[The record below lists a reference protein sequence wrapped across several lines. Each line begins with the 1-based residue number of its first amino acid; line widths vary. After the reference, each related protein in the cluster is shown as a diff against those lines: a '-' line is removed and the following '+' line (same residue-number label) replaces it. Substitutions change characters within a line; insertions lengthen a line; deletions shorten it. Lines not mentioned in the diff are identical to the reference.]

1 METED
6 NPDTA
11 QVQSQDIDSSK
22 VTESATPGPSE
33 EQEQEVTETADGSV
47 ATTSKSSPFHGFSS
61 QDEAEGDNEEENE
74 VVTTSGTG
82 VGDADAETNIEES
95 SKGPLKSQL
104 IADFGIGQDVSEE
117 DVENSEDSDYQSPV
131 GEKDSVIKN
140 QIINDFG
147 ISHEV
152 SEEDDSENCET
163 TNTDGVDME
172 TNIMETEVAIDRNL
186 SSPEQAN
193 DIDDGDV
200 NKDHTKEEEEEEV
213 METTEG
219 NDPDDIT
226 DSLTPVRKI
235 SPLKI
240 GQMKNSPK
248 RVHFSP
254 EVELREQSKEEILLN
269 VTPKA
274 PKKSSDSSPPLKL
287 KIKFGKDK
295 SGAITHCKINTK
307 ASEEPQAPQ
316 QIATLDSDSDFHGF
330 SEEEIPAWVVDTY
343 EGLDLTAPFDFQP
356 TIFLSISNKKEKQ
369 KVAESHTVT
378 VEEDVVKTVK
388 IKPLPAEAASFDHQ
402 VGSPSPSLSKRER
415 RKKSDN
421 LNYVKPLYDG
431 WYREI
436 VWRPT
441 GADKKDADVYYY
453 PPNPPGQKKLKYKT
467 TTELEA
473 FLITSGSMYPISFFT
488 FKKEVVGGPPGWEVE
503 REVEALE
510 KPPQTSVVAPLAETL
525 GKRVSKP
532 PEKLIMETET
542 ETPTRTSKR
551 AIKPPDKFD
560 TETFSPASKQ
570 PRLEAA
576 LTNPAP
582 NKPVKPAAD
591 LADRNSG
598 TLKLKNFSKM
608 NVKNQIGGLR
618 AEPEAELME
627 LTEESEPAASSA
639 PGMTITKVKK
649 SGLSNNKQGL
659 CFLSVISLSNS
670 GVQERRSTCPGCRPQ
685 ARLP

>member
-6 NPDTA
+6 KTDSA
-11 QVQSQDIDSSK
+11 EVQSQDIDSSK
-22 VTESATPGPSE
+22 VNEPGASGHGPGQD
-33 EQEQEVTETADGSV
+33 QEQELTETGNGSV
-47 ATTSKSSPFHGFSS
+47 ASANKSSPFHGFSS
-61 QDEAEGDNEEENE
+61 QDEGDKEEENDE
-74 VVTTSGTG
+74 VTTSGAG
-82 VGDADAETNIEES
+82 AGDAETNTDGS
-95 SKGPLKSQL
+95 NKGQLKSQL

-117 DVENSEDSDYQSPV
+117 DIENSEDSEDPG
-131 GEKDSVIKN
+131 GEDSAIKN

-152 SEEDDSENCET
+152 SEEDDSENCEIK
-163 TNTDGVDME
+163 NHQDQDDVEME
-172 TNIMETEVAIDRNL
+172 TNILETEVSIDRNA
-186 SSPEQAN
+186 SSPEQE
-193 DIDDGDV
+193 DDSDGEV
-200 NKDHTKEEEEEEV
+200 SKDHKEEEEEEEV

-219 NDPDDIT
+219 NAPDDIT
-226 DSLTPVRKI
+226 DSITPAKKI

-254 EVELREQSKEEILLN
+254 EVELREQTKEEILMN

-295 SGAITHCKINTK
+295 TGAITHCKINTK
-307 ASEEPQAPQ
+307 ASEEPQTHLK
-316 QIATLDSDSDFHGF
+316 IDSLDSDFHGF
-330 SEEEIPAWVVDTY
+330 SEQEIPAWVVDSY
-343 EGLDLTAPFDFQP
+343 EGLDLTSPFDFQP
-356 TIFLSISNKKEKQ
+356 TIYLSISNKKEKQ
-369 KVAESHTVT
+369 KVSGPPTST
-378 VEEDVVKTVK
+378 GDEDVVKSVK

-402 VGSPSPSLSKRER
+402 VGSPSPSPSLSKRER

-421 LNYVKPLYDG
+421 LNFVKPLYDG

-453 PPNPPGQKKLKYKT
+453 PPNPPGQKKLRYKT

-488 FKKEVVGGPPGWEVE
+488 FKKELVGGPPGWEVE

-510 KPPQTSVVAPLAETL
+510 KPPPASVVSPLSETL

-582 NKPVKPAAD
+582 NKLVKPAVD
-591 LADRNSG
+591 LADKNSGSG

-618 AEPEAELME
+618 AEPEADLME
-627 LTEESEPAASSA
+627 LTEESEPAAGSA

-649 SGLSNNKQGL
+649 SGGSNKQGL
-659 CFLSVISLSNS
+659 CFV
-670 GVQERRSTCPGCRPQ
+670 
-685 ARLP
+685 

>member
-11 QVQSQDIDSSK
+11 EVQSQDIDSSK
-22 VTESATPGPSE
+22 VTDTAATRPSQD
-33 EQEQEVTETADGSV
+33 QEQELIQTGNGSL
-47 ATTSKSSPFHGFSS
+47 ASASKSSPFHGFSS
-61 QDEAEGDNEEENE
+61 QDEGDNDKEEKEE
-74 VVTTSGTG
+74 VTTTG
-82 VGDADAETNIEES
+82 DGDEAAAESKINES
-95 SKGPLKSQL
+95 SQDGQLKNQL

-117 DVENSEDSDYQSPV
+117 DIDNSEDSEDPG
-131 GEKDSVIKN
+131 GEKDSVIKK
-140 QIINDFG
+140 QIINDFA

-152 SEEDDSENCET
+152 SEEDDSENCEIKT
-163 TNTDGVDME
+163 HQDDVDME
-172 TNIMETEVAIDRNL
+172 ANIMETEVSIDRNV
-186 SSPEQAN
+186 SSPEEEES
-193 DIDDGDV
+193 IDGEV
-200 NKDHTKEEEEEEV
+200 SKDHIEEEEEEEEEEV
-213 METTEG
+213 METSEE

-226 DSLTPVRKI
+226 ESITPAKKI

-254 EVELREQSKEEILLN
+254 EVELREQSKEEIMMN

-307 ASEEPQAPQ
+307 ASEEPQIQ
-316 QIATLDSDSDFHGF
+316 QTIDSPEPDFHGF
-330 SEEEIPAWVVDTY
+330 SELEIPAWVVDNY
-343 EGLDLTAPFDFQP
+343 EGLDLTSPFEFQP
-356 TIFLSISNKKEKQ
+356 TIYLSISNKKEKQ
-369 KVAESHTVT
+369 KASYAE
-378 VEEDVVKTVK
+378 EEVVKSVK
-388 IKPLPAEAASFDHQ
+388 IKPLPEAANFDQ
-402 VGSPSPSLSKRER
+402 LGGLSPSPSLSKRER

-421 LNYVKPLYDG
+421 LNFVKPLYDG
-431 WYREI
+431 WYREV

-453 PPNPPGQKKLKYKT
+453 PPNPPGQKKLRYKT

-488 FKKEVVGGPPGWEVE
+488 FKKELVGGPPGWEVE

-510 KPPQTSVVAPLAETL
+510 KPPPASVVSPLAETL

-576 LTNPAP
+576 LTNPVS
-582 NKPVKPAAD
+582 NKLVKPSAD
-591 LADRNSG
+591 LAEKNSGSG

-608 NVKNQIGGLR
+608 NVKNQIGVLR
-618 AEPEAELME
+618 AETDAD
-627 LTEESEPAASSA
+627 LTELPEDSEPGAGNT

-649 SGLSNNKQGL
+649 SGGSNKQGL
-659 CFLSVISLSNS
+659 RFVFFLTNFS
-670 GVQERRSTCPGCRPQ
+670 
-685 ARLP
+685 